1 MYTFIHS
8 FSHCGGSVFKVKFPV
23 YDKIRTLKARFFL
36 QKTHFRLFRFRYIT
50 FSLWLHCSLVTVVCI
65 EFV

>member
-23 YDKIRTLKARFFL
+23 YDKIRTLKARFFSSEDTFQTFQVSL
-36 QKTHFRLFRFRYIT
+36 HYIQFVVT
-50 FSLWLHCSLVTVVCI
+50 LLISHSCLH
-65 EFV
+65 